1 MPRTTKTITFS
12 LPPEMANRVDE
23 VMKQQGRSRSEFLRE
38 AVLRYI
44 EECEWRQL
52 LQVRRGAGQ
61 GEGHRPRGRGWSG
74 GRVPGRGQFLPYMR
88 VVLDTNVIVS
98 GLNFPGNERLILQL
112 ALRGRFEL
120 CLSPFI
126 LEEVAGVLG
135 RKFDWTEERSS
146 QALRALGD
154 AATIVE
160 PRRLPEVIEGG
171 HADNRILECA
181 VEASADYL
189 VTGDRRHLLPLEGHQ
204 GARILNAPRFLS
216 FLGEG

>member
-1 MPRTTKTITFS
+1 
-12 LPPEMANRVDE
+12 
-23 VMKQQGRSRSEFLRE
+23 
-38 AVLRYI
+38 
-44 EECEWRQL
+44 
-52 LQVRRGAGQ
+52 
-61 GEGHRPRGRGWSG
+61 
-74 GRVPGRGQFLPYMR
+74 MR

-98 GLNFPGNERLILQL
+98 GLNFPGNERLVLEL

-126 LEEVAGVLG
+126 LKEVAGVLG

-154 AATIVE
+154 AATVVE
-160 PRRLPEVIEGG
+160 PRRLPEVVEGG

-189 VTGDRRHLLPLEGHQ
+189 VTGDRRHLLPLQEHEGV
-204 GARILNAPRFLS
+204 RILNAPRFLS
-216 FLGEG
+216 VLAQVR